1 MSSVTVKPKTAII
14 NYEEHVGDTLFMRWN
29 WSVPDANGVNQ
40 TVDLTNYYSK
50 LQIKTQKTDLTPL
63 LTLTSNT
70 AEGIVLGGNTTNINV
85 IVSAEQTANLG
96 VGLFFYDCQMTDT
109 LGYVNTLIEGKIK
122 LVQDTTR

>member
-40 TVDLTNYYSK
+40 TVDLTDYYSK
-50 LQIKTQKTDLTPL
+50 LQIKNQKTDLTPL

-70 AEGIVLGGNTTNINV
+70 GEGIVLGGNTTNINV
-85 IVSAEQTANLG
+85 IVSSEQTANLG
-96 VGLFFYDCQMTDT
+96 VGQFFYDCQMTDT